1 MDGTI
6 AGSATNLYRC
16 MMNAIRFGIP
26 AEEAINAATAIPAAS
41 IGAGEIGSIECGK
54 LADFIICDDSL
65 KIKSVYLGGERV

>member
-1 MDGTI
+1 
-6 AGSATNLYRC
+6 
-16 MMNAIRFGIP
+16 MNAIRFGIP